1 MYQKRIKTYS
11 SLGYVSYDP
20 FSGDKPISF
29 DTKSFFLQHEMYT
42 PLLSSPGNAK
52 KEIIISSPYLY
63 PSTST
68 GRIISFLCKAIARGV
83 RVRVNTNI
91 PSLIK
96 RQSAHKHVVEE
107 LKNSGIQ
114 VEMVEPSFQK
124 FVLVDTSEVWFGNVS
139 ILGDVLSVER
149 DGLIDKRSEERGM
162 LHIFNKNVWDSLYK
176 QCFVMR

>member
-1 MYQKRIKTYS
+1 MLNCAVGELVQTILHQSDKT
-11 SLGYVSYDP
+11 VD
-20 FSGDKPISF
+20 
-29 DTKSFFLQHEMYT
+29 
-42 PLLSSPGNAK
+42 LS
-52 KEIIISSPYLY
+52 
-63 PSTST
+63 
-68 GRIISFLCKAIARGV
+68 
-83 RVRVNTNI
+83 NTNI

-149 DGLIDKRSEERGM
+149 DGLINKRSEERGM
-162 LHIFNKNVWDSLYK
+162 LHIFNKNV
-176 QCFVMR
+176 